1 MEGGPAAKQ
10 LLGED
15 RVRVWP
21 NIRVRPPCLEKVSFH
36 FSLYTLFLMFLSSK
50 P

>member
-21 NIRVRPPCLEKVSFH
+21 NIRGKTPLPREGFLPLL
-36 FSLYTLFLMFLSSK
+36 SLYPFSYVFIL
-50 P
+50 